1 MTSDTIKTGLG
12 TFSKDKFSALV
23 TIRAAALKGIRDA
36 IQSDG
41 FTEVTTSSLVNIA
54 GSCENPHAS
63 FTLNFYGREAH
74 LSQSAQLQLEA
85 LVMRLKKG
93 FFTVN
98 TSFREEH
105 FDDPE
110 AAGRRLSEFTL
121 IEPECPFSG
130 LNPEDAL
137 GQLIEKIEKIMKQ
150 STADVLRKCRKEIST
165 LGGDPDYLQNV
176 IDHPFQT
183 IRYDDAIKLLN
194 TLGFQVSFGDD
205 LGFVKSERSLPNL
218 EAHQPL

>member
-85 LVMRLKKG
+85 LV
-93 FFTVN
+93 
-98 TSFREEH
+98 
-105 FDDPE
+105 
-110 AAGRRLSEFTL
+110 
-121 IEPECPFSG
+121 
-130 LNPEDAL
+130 
-137 GQLIEKIEKIMKQ
+137 Q
-150 STADVLRKCRKEIST
+150 RK
-165 LGGDPDYLQNV
+165 
-176 IDHPFQT
+176 FQ
-183 IRYDDAIKLLN
+183 
-194 TLGFQVSFGDD
+194 
-205 LGFVKSERSLPNL
+205 
-218 EAHQPL
+218 QPLLTWEGLSVWCW